1 MYGCDG
7 DIPADK
13 VGMKLSSSSLAKDHQ
28 NWLPIPRLWASYIP
42 PSSIE
47 HRLYFECFSCSL
59 VLQFWH
65 AMWYTCTMNP
75 IYNWLNQSSVHG
87 TIYTYFHHIVTAKV
101 AIEIKLHLNDLNMLS
116 VVFQDDTVDA
126 CELRNAHCNKMLHI
140 WSLGMEP
147 FCQPDYKA
155 FRFGKGLTTWVS
167 IQLHWNNPHKVST
180 YTGKLIV
187 Q

>member
-1 MYGCDG
+1 
-7 DIPADK
+7 
-13 VGMKLSSSSLAKDHQ
+13 
-28 NWLPIPRLWASYIP
+28 
-42 PSSIE
+42 
-47 HRLYFECFSCSL
+47 
-59 VLQFWH
+59 
-65 AMWYTCTMNP
+65 MNP

-167 IQLHWNNPHKVST
+167 IQFHWNNPHKVST